1 MFKYMKWLKRIGIV
15 LGVIILIL
23 AAVPFFI
30 TLNDYIPQIEK
41 EASAKLKEQVTIK
54 SIRFAALPLPHV
66 TVEGITVGTTDDI
79 KVGKVTVTPD
89 LFSLLQST
97 KVIKSIE
104 IESLLLT
111 QKATDKIPVWTKP
124 DAAKPPHQPEQPS
137 QVRVESIRLD
147 GALVRLDN
155 KASFGPFNARVSL
168 NSKGEPGDAT
178 ITTQDGKLKALIK
191 PDQKNYLIDAS
202 AKSWKLPFGPAI
214 VFDEL
219 IVKGV
224 ATLNSAD
231 FSQVSAKL
239 YGGTVS
245 GKANIGWQKGLQL
258 KGSFDIDQVELK
270 QLVPLLSPGT
280 NVSGRLTAK
289 PVFSAQAAAA
299 NQLANALRVATPF
312 SVQNGVLHGVD
323 IQQAA
328 TSMIKQGAT
337 GGETRFDQLSGHLNM
352 ERGAYR
358 FTQLKIASGV
368 LAADGNVNISP
379 KQELSGRVNAQVK
392 ALGTSANVPLNVA
405 GTVGSPLLYPTGA
418 GMAGAAAG
426 TLLLGPGLGT
436 SVGAKVG
443 NWAEGLFGKKEEKKR

>member
-15 LGVIILIL
+15 LGVIVLIL
-23 AAVPFFI
+23 AVIPFFI
-30 TLNDYIPQIEK
+30 TLNDYIPRIET
-41 EASAKLKEQVTIK
+41 EASARLKEKVSIK
-54 SIRFAALPLPHV
+54 SIRFAALPLPRI
-66 TVEGITVGTTDDI
+66 TVEGIAVGTTDDI

-97 KVIKSIE
+97 KVIRSIE

-111 QKATDKIPVWTKP
+111 QKAIDKIPVWTKP
-124 DAAKPPHQPEQPS
+124 DAAKPPQQPS
-137 QVRVESIRLD
+137 QVRVESIRLE
-147 GALVRLDN
+147 GAVVRLDN
-155 KASFGPFNARVSL
+155 KANFGPFDARVSL
-168 NSKGEPGDAT
+168 NSRGEPGDAT

-191 PDQKNYLIDAS
+191 PGQSNYLIDAS

-231 FSQVSAKL
+231 FSHVSAKL
-239 YGGTVS
+239 YGGTVN
-245 GKANIGWQKGLQL
+245 GKANVGWQKGLQL

-280 NVSGRLTAK
+280 NISGKLTAK
-289 PVFSAQAAAA
+289 PVFSAASAT
-299 NQLANALRVATPF
+299 QLLNTLRVETPF
-312 SVQNGVLHGVD
+312 DVQNGVLHGVD
-323 IQQAA
+323 IMQAA

-379 KQELSGRVNAQVK
+379 QQELSGRVNAQVK

-405 GTVGSPLLYPTGA
+405 GTVGSPLLYPTAA

-426 TLLLGPGLGT
+426 TLMLGPGLGT

-443 NWAEGLFGKKEEKKR
+443 TWAEGLFGKKEEKKR